1 METGFQK
8 LQEENERLSRLAE
21 RDWLTGLYNRG
32 ATETRINQ
40 SLQEREKGLLFVL
53 DVDNFKQVNDR
64 YGHIT
69 GDETLREIARVLGSM
84 AFRED
89 VIGRV
94 GGDEFVIYMPVE
106 ESGAFLEDRC
116 RQLRSRLSEIQP
128 GRAAS
133 SRISVTVS
141 GSAFQ
146 PGDDYIQLFDRADQR
161 LLERKRRR
169 KRNSGETSDQQGI
182 GTDVR
187 RICGELKELALM
199 AGAYC
204 QDYDTFKSIF
214 RFVERRLRRTQG
226 SAFIILFTVMD
237 RRGDFPPLAA
247 RERQM
252 DTLQGVIQT
261 SLRLGDVF
269 TQYTS
274 CQYLVLVSDL
284 TQDDADMV
292 AERIRNAFYR
302 ETDAG
307 EDRILLHHCYP
318 MSPVEAG

>member
-1 METGFQK
+1 MTMGMQR

-32 ATETRINQ
+32 ATEAKINQ
-40 SLQEREKGLLFVL
+40 FLQERGRGLLFVL

-69 GDETLREIARVLGSM
+69 GDETLREIARVLSSM

-106 ESGAFLEDRC
+106 ENGSFLEERC
-116 RQLRSRLSEIQP
+116 RQLRNRLSEIQP

-146 PGDDYIQLFDRADQR
+146 QGDDYIQLFDRADQH

-169 KRNSGETSDQQGI
+169 RRNGGEASDQQGI

-187 RICGELKELALM
+187 RICGELKEQVLI

-214 RFVERRLRRTQG
+214 RFVERRLRRTNG

-237 RRGDFPPLAA
+237 RNGDFPPLAE

-252 DTLQGVIQT
+252 DALQAVIQS

-284 TQDDADMV
+284 KQDDADMV
-292 AERIRNAFYR
+292 AERIRSAFYR
-302 ETDAG
+302 EAG
-307 EDRILLHHCYP
+307 TGEERILLHHCYP